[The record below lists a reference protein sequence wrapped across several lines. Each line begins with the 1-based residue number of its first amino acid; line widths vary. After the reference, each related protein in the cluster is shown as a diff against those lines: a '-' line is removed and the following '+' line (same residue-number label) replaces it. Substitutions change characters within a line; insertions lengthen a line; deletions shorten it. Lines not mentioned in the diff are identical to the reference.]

1 MTTKQIIIAIV
12 LLVVFFPAAIVYVI
26 SALSQNKSKKQ
37 QEEHYRQLDA
47 EVENRKQA
55 FANWRQSYIA
65 QHGIPDKEITPSLNK
80 DDAIFAHEAT
90 KQIFIQGKMYPFA
103 DILSYEI
110 EEIKF
115 SADGTQTIKT
125 KVNTKSLLG
134 RAAVGAVIAGPLGA
148 MVGGATA
155 SSTSTVRTSGGYS
168 DTYYDVNVKV
178 RNIATP
184 TIKIEAYSK
193 ESAQEIAGLLE
204 AVIASK

>member
-1 MTTKQIIIAIV
+1 MTTKQIIISLV
-12 LLVVFFPAAIVYVI
+12 LLVVFFPAAIAYVI
-26 SALSQNKSKKQ
+26 YVLSQNKSKKQ
-37 QEEHYRQLDA
+37 QEEHYSQLDA
-47 EVENRKQA
+47 EVEDRKQA

-80 DDAIFAHEAT
+80 EDAIFAHEAT
-90 KQIFIQGKMYPFA
+90 KRIFIQGKMYPFA

-115 SADGTQTIKT
+115 NTDGTQTIKT
-125 KVNTKSLLG
+125 KVNTNSLL
-134 RAAVGAVIAGPLGA
+134 RRTAVGAVIAGPLGA
-148 MVGGATA
+148 MVGGVTA
-155 SSTSTVRTSGGYS
+155 SSTSTVTTSGGYV
-168 DTYYDVNVKV
+168 DTYYDVNIKV

-184 TIKIEAYSK
+184 TIKIETYSK